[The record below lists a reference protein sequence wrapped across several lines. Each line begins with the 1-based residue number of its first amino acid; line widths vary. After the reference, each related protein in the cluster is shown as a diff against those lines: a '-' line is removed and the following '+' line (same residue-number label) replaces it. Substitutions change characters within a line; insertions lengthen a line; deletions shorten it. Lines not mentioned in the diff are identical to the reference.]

1 MEVGEVKAIQKVLT
15 DYFKAWNEG
24 FRSKEGDHIRRF
36 MSKDFVGYWAHSGVT
51 QPDPYFYNY
60 DLNSVLKQMDHAEKT
75 FEVRSLTERNEGREV
90 IVVGKETNTINGKP
104 FTAQCM
110 FVWRNEDD
118 EWKLLREYI
127 ELER

>member
-1 MEVGEVKAIQKVLT
+1 MKAIQKVLT
-15 DYFKAWNEG
+15 NYFQAWNKG
-24 FRSKEGDHIRRF
+24 FISKDGDHIKTF
-36 MSKDFVGYWAHSGVT
+36 MSERFVGYWAHSEVT
-51 QPDPYFYNY
+51 QPDPYFYDY

-75 FEVRSLTERNEGREV
+75 FEVRSLTERDEGREV

-110 FVWRNEDD
+110 FVWRKEKD